1 MSTRWILAAVLAAI
15 AGGAAAATPD
25 QVLLV
30 INADSPASRTIGHDY
45 RQQRG
50 VKNVVKIHCIDSALS
65 RDNETLSGID
75 YTAQVEAP
83 IRAYLKQHPGIDFI
97 VLTKGVPIRIDGGKT
112 GEAFNFDAPQESVD
126 GALAA
131 LDYDKLPD
139 ATKVAFDDPGGFAV
153 GSAWLNRYWNA
164 DEPFSHAKFGG
175 YVVTRLDAFTVQTA
189 RDLTHKAIAA
199 EQQLGRGPIL
209 LDIEPD
215 FGVDD
220 PDTQPA
226 PIPSTTITQESPYST
241 WNADLQHAANDLSA
255 RGVKVLL
262 DTGENFVGGRTNLLG
277 YWSWGSNDDHFSQD
291 HYNSLGFLPG
301 AIGDTAVST
310 SALTML
316 PPGSDGQSAIG
327 DLLAQ
332 GITGVKGYI
341 DEPLLQ
347 AISSPTIALDRYT
360 RGFSLG
366 ESFAAASHFVGWTDL
381 IIGDPLAQPY
391 PSLRRPRP
399 GP

>member
-1 MSTRWILAAVLAAI
+1 MTIRRILCAALAAA
-15 AGGAAAATPD
+15 AGGASAATAD

-30 INADSPASRTIGHDY
+30 INADSPASRSIGQDY

-50 VKNVVKIHCIDSALS
+50 VNHVLKIHCIDSAVS
-65 RDNETLSGID
+65 RDNETLPVAD
-75 YTAQVEAP
+75 YTAQIEKP
-83 IRAYLKQHPGIDFI
+83 IRAYLKNHAGIDFI
-97 VLTKGVPIRIDGGKT
+97 VLTKGVPIRVDGGKT
-112 GEAFNFDAPQESVD
+112 GESFGFDAPQESVD

-131 LDYDKLPD
+131 LDYDKLPGS
-139 ATKVAFDDPGGFAV
+139 TKVKFDDPGGSAV

-164 DEPFSHAKFGG
+164 DEPFTHAKFGG
-175 YVVTRLDAFTVQTA
+175 YVVTRLDAFTVDQA
-189 RDLTHKAIAA
+189 LALTSKAIAA
-199 EQQLGRGPIL
+199 EQQLGHGPIL

-220 PDTQPA
+220 PATQPA
-226 PIPSTTITQESPYST
+226 PITDKLITQESPYST
-241 WNADLQHAANDLSA
+241 WNADMQHAGNDLKA
-255 RGVKVLL
+255 AGVDVVI
-262 DTGENFVGGRTNLLG
+262 DNRQTFVGQKKNLLG
-277 YWSWGSNDDHFSQD
+277 YWSWGSNDDHFS
-291 HYNSLGFLPG
+291 HSAYESLGFLPG

-316 PPGSDGQSAIG
+316 APGSDGQSAIG
-327 DLLAQ
+327 DLIVE

-360 RGFSLG
+360 RGYSLG

-391 PSLRRPRP
+391 PTLTRRRSAP
-399 GP
+399 